1 MMANKNEI
9 TSGKLESKFNAFLGA
24 NKKILIIVAVAIVV
38 AVLGLWIGLS
48 VADNKADAA
57 QLAIDNLQAT
67 YSEWNFLE
75 DKTTAEALSK
85 KESLVGDLSAI
96 ASKSGKSYPILKASY
111 LLGLVKYEE
120 GAYAE
125 ALDHFVA
132 VAEKGRGTYLGSL
145 GLYNAGVASEQLG
158 NPDKAMEFYQ
168 SLYDTYG
175 ADAAEAPKAL
185 FSIARLHEAKN
196 NIDLAKAVL
205 QQLADEFTASEY
217 AKLAKSRLVVLQ

>member
-57 QLAIDNLQAT
+57 QLAIDKLQAT
-67 YSEWNFLE
+67 YSEWNLLE
-75 DKTTAEALSK
+75 DQTTDEAVAT
-85 KESLVGDLSAI
+85 KESLVGELSAI
-96 ASKSGKSYPILKASY
+96 ASKNGKSYPVLKAKY
-111 LLGLVKYEE
+111 LLGLVKYED

-132 VAEKGRGTYLGSL
+132 VAEKGSETYLGSL
-145 GLYNAGVASEQLG
+145 GLFNAGVASEQLG
-158 NPDKAMEFYQ
+158 NPDKAMEYYQ
-168 SLYDTYG
+168 SVYDTYG

-185 FSIARLHEAKN
+185 FSIARLHETN
-196 NIDLAKAVL
+196 SNIDLAKAVL

>member
-24 NKKILIIVAVAIVV
+24 NKKVLIIVAVAIVV

-67 YSEWNFLE
+67 YSEWNLLE
-75 DKTTAEALSK
+75 DQTTDEAMATKEAL
-85 KESLVGDLSAI
+85 VGELSAI
-96 ASKSGKSYPILKASY
+96 ASKSGKSYPVLKATY
-111 LLGLVKYEE
+111 LLGLLKYED

-132 VAEKGRGTYLGSL
+132 VSQKGSGTYLGSL
-145 GLYNAGVASEQLG
+145 GLFNAGVASEQLG
-158 NPDKAMEFYQ
+158 NPDKAMEYYQ
-168 SLYDTYG
+168 SVYDTYG

-185 FSIARLHEAKN
+185 FSIARLHETNN